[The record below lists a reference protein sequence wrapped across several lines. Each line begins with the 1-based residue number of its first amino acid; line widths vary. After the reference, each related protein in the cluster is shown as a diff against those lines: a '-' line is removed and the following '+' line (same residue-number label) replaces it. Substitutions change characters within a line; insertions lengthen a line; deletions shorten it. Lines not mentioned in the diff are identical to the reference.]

1 MKSILAIDDNE
12 INLELLSNIIQ
23 RYYPGYR
30 FLQATNGSDG
40 IEMVKSEQPEIILLD
55 ILMPGLNGYEVCD
68 ILKKDNSTSH
78 IPVLMIS
85 ALGSNP
91 VERTRGLNVG
101 ADAFISKPFTV
112 SELQAQINVVLRI
125 KYAEDILRKRNEALE
140 LSIKNETN
148 NYLLKEERIKQIS
161 ENARQFYWEVDN
173 RGVFVYVSPVIESI
187 LKISPFNVIGKM
199 GFAEMFQTDDETTA
213 LLLSVQPGLK
223 ELETELKV
231 GKNKLWFAI
240 NSFPLFADDGI
251 YSGNRGICYDITK
264 RKNAEL
270 SLKRK
275 IKEIQLYQ
283 KKLMKLNNKVAIIE
297 ELERRRIAENLHDS
311 LGQTLSLAY
320 LKLSA
325 VDATELNPKTGKLFS
340 EIFSLLDK
348 AINESR
354 QITYD
359 LSPPVLHELG
369 LVPAFKWRLEQIA
382 QTHQIETTLTGEK
395 INFNLKKEN
404 TIFIYRI
411 VNELLQNALKHS
423 GATEINLDIE
433 QKRYK
438 YIVSVKDNGVGLKNT
453 MARSGNNNGSFGLL
467 SIKER
472 LESFNGRLSLKS
484 EPGVYTLATIE
495 IPVKNN

>member
-12 INLELLSNIIQ
+12 INLELLGNIIK
-23 RYYPGYR
+23 RYYPGYQ
-30 FLQATNGSDG
+30 FLIATNGLEG
-40 IEMVKSEQPEIILLD
+40 INKAKNELPEIILLD

-68 ILKKDNSTSH
+68 ILKKDITTSH

-91 VERTRGLNVG
+91 AERTRGLNVG

-125 KYAEDILRKRNEALE
+125 KNVEDILRKRNESLE
-140 LSIKNETN
+140 RSIRNETN
-148 NYLLKEERIKQIS
+148 NYLLKEERVQQIS
-161 ENARQFYWEVDN
+161 ESARQFYWEVDN
-173 RGVFVYVSPVIESI
+173 RGEFVYVSPVIESI
-187 LKISPFNVIGKM
+187 LRTKPLEIIGKM
-199 GFAEMFQTDDETTA
+199 NFADLFKTDEKSTTV
-213 LLLSVQPGLK
+213 LLSAQSGFK
-223 ELETELKV
+223 EQEIELKV
-231 GKNKLWFAI
+231 GNTKHWFAL
-240 NSFPLFADDGI
+240 NCFPFYEKDG
-251 YSGNRGICYDITK
+251 YYLGTRGICFDVTK

-270 SLKRK
+270 ALLRK
-275 IKEIQLYQ
+275 IKQIQQYQ
-283 KKLMKLNNKVAIIE
+283 KKLRKLNNKITLIE

-325 VDATELNPKTGKLFS
+325 IDTNEFLPKTEKSLN
-340 EIFSLLDK
+340 EIFGLLNK

-369 LVPAFKWRLEQIA
+369 LISAFKWRLEQIE
-382 QTHQIETTLTGEK
+382 QMHQIETELIGEK
-395 INFNLKKEN
+395 TNLQLKKEN

-411 VNELLQNALKHS
+411 VNELLLNVLKHAN
-423 GATEINLDIE
+423 ATEIKIEIE
-433 QKRYK
+433 QKRFK
-438 YIVSVKDNGVGLKNT
+438 YRISVTDNGIGFKSAFDNSAKKT
-453 MARSGNNNGSFGLL
+453 GSYGLL

-472 LESFNGRLSLKS
+472 LQSFNGRLILKS
-484 EPGVYTLATIE
+484 EPEIYTTAAIE